1 VECSD
6 KKLKNGTIRT
16 KGWMSDLFNS
26 VENWFNSTTNS
37 IEQWRDDHGEEI
49 LVADGLGA
57 AYGAGKAF
65 VTAGAESLVF
75 GPGGLVVTT
84 AAEAIIGGVEAS
96 SLGIIGCVIYD

>member
-1 VECSD
+1 
-6 KKLKNGTIRT
+6 
-16 KGWMSDLFNS
+16 MSDLFNS

-65 VTAGAESLVF
+65 VTAEQNLLF
-75 GPGGLVVTT
+75 
-84 AAEAIIGGVEAS
+84 
-96 SLGIIGCVIYD
+96 LGQVD